1 MVFHSASCV
10 YKCNWRQM
18 RYLFNTA
25 VSSLIR
31 LIILVL
37 IIFCSYCKPICRLF
51 LGSVQCYFIRQVV
64 IIKLRMRFK
73 AISSR
78 VWCLYTCLQIHA
90 LFFSVHTVLNS
101 KKRWTYCITY
111 CTVCGGENN
120 LKGRIY
126 MVTFK
131 NKILCRFH
139 SRAIGVQTVSVCL
152 MLCEYSW
159 EC

>member
-1 MVFHSASCV
+1 MVFHSVSCV

-101 KKRWTYCITY
+101 KKYGHIVLHIAQSVVVKIIWKEEFIWSH
-111 CTVCGGENN
+111 
-120 LKGRIY
+120 LKTKFC
-126 MVTFK
+126 VDS
-131 NKILCRFH
+131 IL
-139 SRAIGVQTVSVCL
+139 GL
-152 MLCEYSW
+152 
-159 EC
+159 